1 MTPSFHFSQSSSSMK
16 IWTDLLLLTKLK
28 ELSQGKRDVLEALCG
43 YESPVLQTTLVSD
56 SGINKGTVSRNL
68 KALTE
73 ECYRGTP
80 LVTEYE
86 TSDGKVYEVSYSI
99 KQELLQNY

>member
-1 MTPSFHFSQSSSSMK
+1 M
-16 IWTDLLLLTKLK
+16 
-28 ELSQGKRDVLEALCG
+28 LEALRG
-43 YESPVLQTTLVSD
+43 YDAPILQTTLVSD

-73 ECYRGTP
+73 ERYRSTP

-86 TSDGKVYEVSYSI
+86 RSDGKVYEVSYSI
-99 KQELLQNY
+99 KQELLQKY

>member
-1 MTPSFHFSQSSSSMK
+1 MVLPSFK
-16 IWTDLLLLTKLK
+16 
-28 ELSQGKRDVLEALCG
+28 
-43 YESPVLQTTLVSD
+43 PD

-68 KALTE
+68 KALTAE
-73 ECYRGTP
+73 RYRGMP

-99 KQELLQNY
+99 KQELLQNYSKAGCGRELQPLQLCNSHGMTCF

>member
-1 MTPSFHFSQSSSSMK
+1 M
-16 IWTDLLLLTKLK
+16 
-28 ELSQGKRDVLEALCG
+28 EALCG
-43 YESPVLQTTLVSD
+43 YEAPVLQTTLVSD

-73 ECYRGTP
+73 ERYRSTP